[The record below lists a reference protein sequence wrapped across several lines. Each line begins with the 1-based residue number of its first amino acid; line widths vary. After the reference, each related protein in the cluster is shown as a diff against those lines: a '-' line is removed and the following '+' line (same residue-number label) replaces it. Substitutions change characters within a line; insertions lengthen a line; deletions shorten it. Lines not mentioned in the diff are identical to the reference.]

1 MENYRLILGKT
12 LEAVKQS
19 GKKPTLLLHSC
30 CGPCSSAVLEQLC
43 EYFDVTVYFYNPNI
57 DTPQEHERRFEAQKQ
72 IIDALPQAKGVKLIK
87 GKYDHNGF
95 LQAVLGHEAD
105 REGGAR
111 CTKCFEYRLK
121 SARDIA
127 SGYEWF
133 ATTLTV
139 SPHKNA
145 VVINTVGQSLENGGA
160 RYLISDF
167 KKKDGYKRSIQ
178 LSKQYDL
185 YRQMYCGCEFSK
197 Q

>member
-1 MENYRLILGKT
+1 MENYRLILEKT
-12 LEAVKQS
+12 LEEVKLSPQ
-19 GKKPTLLLHSC
+19 KPKLLLHSC
-30 CGPCSSAVLEQLC
+30 CGPCSSAVLELLC

-57 DTPQEHERRFEAQKQ
+57 DTLQEHEKRFEAQRQ
-72 IIDALPQAKGVKLIK
+72 IIEALPEAADVKLIK
-87 GKYDHNGF
+87 GEYDHQGF
-95 LQAVLGHEAD
+95 LNAVLGYEAE

-111 CTKCFEYRLK
+111 CTRCFEYRMK

-127 SGYEWF
+127 KGYDWF

-145 VVINTVGQSLENGGA
+145 PIINDIGRSLENGGA

-178 LSKQYDL
+178 LSSLYGL
-185 YRQMYCGCEFSK
+185 YRQNYCGCEFSK
-197 Q
+197 